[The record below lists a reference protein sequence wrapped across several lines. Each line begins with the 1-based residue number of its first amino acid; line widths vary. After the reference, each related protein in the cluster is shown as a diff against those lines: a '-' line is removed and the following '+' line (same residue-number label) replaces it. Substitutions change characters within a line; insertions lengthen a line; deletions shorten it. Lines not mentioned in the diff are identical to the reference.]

1 MAAQSEAAMQAA
13 LKMLAAGPRTR
24 ADLLHRLVSRGYAL
38 QDAEECV
45 SRLEQM
51 GYVDDESFSEYWV
64 EVHQQ
69 RTPSGA
75 ALLRQHLL
83 QKGVSAEVVERVL
96 GRVLQEETA
105 ALSAGRLYLARSR
118 PGNRDT
124 VAAKLASH
132 LRTRG
137 FEYDIITKTVRDL
150 LEAGPE

>member
-1 MAAQSEAAMQAA
+1 MAGQSETAMQAA
-13 LKMLAAGPRTR
+13 LKLLAAGPKTR
-24 ADLLHRLVSRGYAL
+24 ASLLQRLVSRGYAL
-38 QDAEECV
+38 QEAGECI

-51 GYVDDESFSEYWV
+51 GYIDDESFCEHWL

-75 ALLRQHLL
+75 ALLTQHLL
-83 QKGVSAEVVERVL
+83 QKGVSPEVVERVL

-105 ALSAGRLYLARSR
+105 ALTAARLYLAKAG
-118 PGNRDT
+118 PGNRDS
-124 VAAKLASH
+124 VRMKLASH

-150 LEAGPE
+150 LGSGLE